1 MLKNWNA
8 ENHLRHHFGEQN
20 ISFPV
25 GGLFSI
31 FDTNCR
37 VSPLPSFLPNSRY
50 ELGIRANTKAAN
62 SGRSLRII
70 REKDNLVY
78 LGSADRGWLIPL
90 LPCYFA
96 QSFLSRSSHRTL
108 DRHLHSRSCWN
119 QLLVVFS
126 YTNRI
131 STEMVSF
138 REGFVLNATAQVVI
152 KNTRLRTSK
161 ELCVMVYFWSHF
173 QLRAVTWYC
182 SRMHN
187 KQTDI
192 SINQIINFIVQW

>member
-1 MLKNWNA
+1 MRKITSVI
-8 ENHLRHHFGEQN
+8 
-20 ISFPV
+20 ISANKTLAFLLEW
-25 GGLFSI
+25 LFSI

-37 VSPLPSFLPNSRY
+37 VSPLPSFLPNSHY
-50 ELGIRANTKAAN
+50 ELGIRANTKATN

-96 QSFLSRSSHRTL
+96 QSFLSRSSHRIL
-108 DRHLHSRSCWN
+108 DRHRHHSRSCWN

-152 KNTRLRTSK
+152 KKCASAHK
-161 ELCVMVYFWSHF
+161 
-173 QLRAVTWYC
+173 
-182 SRMHN
+182 
-187 KQTDI
+187 
-192 SINQIINFIVQW
+192 